1 MVRAALIN
9 IGNVLT
15 ANKMVE
21 IDPASTARVAMSRRY
36 GADVSARVGFATH
49 LSAVSYGWIPVGDS
63 TSKGALE
70 GKEGLP
76 PMER

>member
-49 LSAVSYGWIPVGDS
+49 LSAVSCGWIPVRGFDFE
-63 TSKGALE
+63 GALE